1 MGQGLARVM
10 HVLQA
15 NPSSLSLSSKAVGG
29 DADLQM
35 QQCREKQHLPPL
47 PPHSVLQYL
56 FECCPP

>member
-15 NPSSLSLSSKAVGG
+15 NPSSCPLSAKAVGG

-35 QQCREKQHLPPL
+35 QQCQEKQHLPPS
-47 PPHSVLQYL
+47 PPQCTPVSV
-56 FECCPP
+56 